1 MKHIGIIVI
10 FALTITPAFADI
22 ASSSY
27 VNSVKEG
34 LETNIGKK
42 LANTVATADYNKAMV
57 TSGTGSVIPSTVTTN
72 MIKEAN
78 VTNAKVATGIG
89 INKLDLPTGK
99 CGTGT
104 SCMLIYNGDTQT
116 YTWEVIG
123 RGSDTAP
130 TGGVNGSGKTN

>member
-1 MKHIGIIVI
+1 MKHIGIV
-10 FALTITPAFADI
+10 AMVGLLVTPAFADI

-42 LANTVATADYNKAMV
+42 LDGTFANDKNKAMV
-57 TSGTGSVIPSTVTTN
+57 TSGTDGSVTPGTVTTN
-72 MIKEAN
+72 MIGSST
-78 VTNAKVATGIG
+78 VTDAKVAPGIG
-89 INKLDLPTGK
+89 INKLALPDGK

-104 SCMLIYNGDTQT
+104 SCMLIYNGDSGK
-116 YTWEVIG
+116 YTWGVIG
-123 RGSDTAP
+123 RGSDSAP